1 MENRNV
7 AFEIFL
13 WLLIYLCFFAGTN
26 LFSNDGMLLLVW
38 SLICLITIFLI
49 TIILRFYITSTLLLL
64 PGFVISCILAVLFM
78 FNAHFQNFMILLL
91 QVFSI
96 HLMGFVEFARES
108 SNMVILQRPLYIY
121 IHVGLNLVLFL
132 IHLFVIYL
140 ISELPRQQRPKTLD
154 LTYTRRRRR

>member
-1 MENRNV
+1 MENRNI

-26 LFSNDGMLLLVW
+26 LFSSSSMLLLAW
-38 SLICLITIFLI
+38 SSICLIVIFLI
-49 TIILRFYITSTLLLL
+49 TIVLRLYTTSTLLLL
-64 PGFVISCILAVLFM
+64 PGFVISCILAILFM
-78 FNAHFQNFMILLL
+78 FNVRFPNFLILLL

-96 HLMGFVEFARES
+96 HLMGFVEFAREFS
-108 SNMVILQRPLYIY
+108 KMVILQRPFYIY

-140 ISELPRQQRPKTLD
+140 ISELPRQQKPKTLD

>member
-26 LFSNDGMLLLVW
+26 LFSNNGMLLFIW
-38 SLICLITIFLI
+38 SMICLVVIFLI

-78 FNAHFQNFMILLL
+78 FNVQFPNFMMLLL

-96 HLMGFVEFARES
+96 HLMGLVEFARES
-108 SNMVILQRPLYIY
+108 SKMVILQRPLYVY

-154 LTYTRRRRR
+154 FTYTRRRGR

>member
-13 WLLIYLCFFAGTN
+13 WLLVYLCFFAGTN
-26 LFSNDGMLLLVW
+26 LFSNNGMLLLVW
-38 SLICLITIFLI
+38 SLVSLIIVFLI
-49 TIILRFYITSTLLLL
+49 TIILRFYITSTLLFL
-64 PGFVISCILAVLFM
+64 PGFVISCILAILFM
-78 FNAHFQNFMILLL
+78 FNVRFPHFLILLL

-96 HLMGFVEFARES
+96 HLMGFVEFVKES
-108 SNMVILQRPLYIY
+108 SKMVILQRPLYIY

-154 LTYTRRRRR
+154 LTYSRRRRR

>member
-26 LFSNDGMLLLVW
+26 LFSKDSMLLFVW
-38 SLICLITIFLI
+38 SFISLLVIFLI
-49 TIILRFYITSTLLLL
+49 TIILRLYITSTLLLL
-64 PGFVISCILAVLFM
+64 PGFIISCILAILFM
-78 FNAHFQNFMILLL
+78 FNIHFPNFLILLL

-96 HLMGFVEFARES
+96 HLMGFVEFARQS
-108 SNMVILQRPLYIY
+108 SKMMILQRPLYIY

-140 ISELPRQQRPKTLD
+140 LSELPRQQRPKTLD

>member
-38 SLICLITIFLI
+38 SLICLIAIFLI
-49 TIILRFYITSTLLLL
+49 TIILRCYITSTLLLL

-78 FNAHFQNFMILLL
+78 FNVHFPNFMILLL

-140 ISELPRQQRPKTLD
+140 ISELPRQHRSKTLD
-154 LTYTRRRRR
+154 LTYTRRRGR

>member
-13 WLLIYLCFFAGTN
+13 WLLIYLCFFAGIN
-26 LFSNDGMLLLVW
+26 LFSKDNILLFVW
-38 SLICLITIFLI
+38 SLISLLIIFLI

-64 PGFVISCILAVLFM
+64 PGFIISCVLAILFM
-78 FNAHFQNFMILLL
+78 FNVRFPNFFVLLL

-96 HLMGFVEFARES
+96 HLMGFVEFVRQS
-108 SNMVILQRPLYIY
+108 SEMVILQRPLYIY

-140 ISELPRQQRPKTLD
+140 LSELPRQQKPKTLD

>member
-26 LFSNDGMLLLVW
+26 LFSNDGVVLLVW
-38 SLICLITIFLI
+38 SLICLIVIFLI
-49 TIILRFYITSTLLLL
+49 TITLRFYITSTLLLL
-64 PGFVISCILAVLFM
+64 PGFVISSILAILFM
-78 FNAHFQNFMILLL
+78 FNIRFPNFLILLL

-96 HLMGFVEFARES
+96 HLMGLVEFSREFS
-108 SNMVILQRPLYIY
+108 KMVILQRPLYIY
-121 IHVGLNLVLFL
+121 VHVGLNLVLFL

-140 ISELPRQQRPKTLD
+140 ISELPRHQRPKTLD
-154 LTYTRRRRR
+154 LTYSRRRRR